1 MIHTFAGRVDGSVK
15 RSCLPPQRVRRCE
28 TFVNSG
34 TPALH
39 GRARQPHR
47 QPISQPGGATHVG
60 WPTVKLGCEPHMGA
74 KVNKCFQLLQLC
86 VRSDGCFTRS
96 PALGTEARNIRQ
108 FWHLGRQPSASQH
121 AKKQTP
127 GLLRL
132 PSLGRRT
139 RQAPYFFLSPR
150 RGGRIKRNK
159 KG

>member
-1 MIHTFAGRVDGSVK
+1 MIHTFARRVDRIVK
-15 RSCLPPQRVRRCE
+15 RSCLPPLRVRRCE

-34 TPALH
+34 TRSLH

-60 WPTVKLGCEPHMGA
+60 WPTAKLGCEPHMGA
-74 KVNKCFQLLQLC
+74 KVDKCFPLLPPPC
-86 VRSDGCFTRS
+86 VRSDDCFTRS

-121 AKKQTP
+121 AKQQTP

-139 RQAPYFFLSPR
+139 PQATIFFETFIWPR
-150 RGGRIKRNK
+150 KPPF
-159 KG
+159 